1 MRHDEIQIGKTY
13 RAKVSD
19 KLTTVRVDRIE
30 QGFRGRGWRYYC
42 TNLTTKRQV
51 VFRSAQKFRVEVQ
64 PYGGSNN
71 TGRVGVEV
79 KKVEAPDLITVVDDP
94 FAEASEA
101 TLDGKISEEANP
113 TETSTTPSEGG
124 VQSVEDTDVDITDES
139 EGEHSPDPTQPS
151 QYQPSSTPVVR
162 SQASSQS
169 SPSTGTNDTSENS
182 AEPGSTRSTGGG
194 KSGLSAMLRSKIK
207 KPLRVIPNSGTEPTV
222 VAHEHD
228 PLSSREHRRS
238 GLPPHLMVK
247 ARAGTGKTTTLIG
260 GLDMVTGGIPKI
272 TPSEQQ
278 ALVWDSLEESKGAR
292 FICMCAYNTSIAR
305 VLKDR
310 VPQGVEAK
318 TMHGLGYRSVLKSMG
333 KLEVPDDDR
342 LVTYLIMEE
351 LTGLDIRVLREK
363 DPILPS
369 AAAELV
375 RLCKVTLSDPTE
387 DNLDYLID
395 RYDVEVGTHRDNL
408 LELVPDILKK
418 CKDPKSRGMIDY
430 SDMVWLPVI
439 LDLPVF
445 RYDLLLIDEFQ
456 DLGRCQ
462 HALARKMG
470 KRLVMCGD
478 DRQAIYGFTGADTQ
492 SMARMLKEL
501 DDTPAGCVELPLT
514 VTRRCGKAIVEEARR
529 IVPDFSYF
537 PDTHE
542 GKISHGKYTTQRSS
556 NYWDQGVREIPY
568 EDTYLPT
575 TKDGDMVLCRTNAPL
590 VNQCFR
596 LLKKGRRAMI
606 QGRRIGDDLV
616 NLVNRMGA
624 ESVPDLIGK
633 LDEWRFGEIT
643 KEQAKK
649 MPSETR
655 IMGINDR
662 ADCVMCFTDGQLT
675 VEGVIHKIKSLF
687 TDDTVSPGVKFS
699 SIHKAKGLESERV
712 YFLQP
717 EESPCPHPS
726 AKMAWQLEQEYNLL
740 YVGVTRAIHELTY
753 VS

>member
-1 MRHDEIQIGKTY
+1 
-13 RAKVSD
+13 
-19 KLTTVRVDRIE
+19 
-30 QGFRGRGWRYYC
+30 
-42 TNLTTKRQV
+42 
-51 VFRSAQKFRVEVQ
+51 
-64 PYGGSNN
+64 
-71 TGRVGVEV
+71 
-79 KKVEAPDLITVVDDP
+79 
-94 FAEASEA
+94 
-101 TLDGKISEEANP
+101 
-113 TETSTTPSEGG
+113 
-124 VQSVEDTDVDITDES
+124 
-139 EGEHSPDPTQPS
+139 
-151 QYQPSSTPVVR
+151 
-162 SQASSQS
+162 
-169 SPSTGTNDTSENS
+169 
-182 AEPGSTRSTGGG
+182 
-194 KSGLSAMLRSKIK
+194 
-207 KPLRVIPNSGTEPTV
+207 
-222 VAHEHD
+222 
-228 PLSSREHRRS
+228 
-238 GLPPHLMVK
+238 MVK

-260 GLDMVTGGIPKI
+260 GLDRVTGGTPKI

-278 ALVWDSLEESKGAR
+278 ALVWDSLEESKNAR
-292 FICMCAYNTSIAR
+292 FICMCAYNASIAR

-310 VPQGVEAK
+310 VPQGVDAK
-318 TMHGLGYRSVLKSMG
+318 TMHGLGCRAVNKAMG
-333 KLEVPDDDR
+333 RLEVPDDDR

-387 DNLDYLID
+387 ENLDYLID

-418 CKDPKSRGMIDY
+418 CRDPKSRGMIDY
-430 SDMVWLPVI
+430 SDMIWLPVV

-501 DDTPAGCVELPLT
+501 GDTPAGCVELPLT
-514 VTRRCGKAIVEEARR
+514 VTRRCGKAIVEEAKR

-556 NYWDQGVREIPY
+556 NYWNQGVREVPY

-606 QGRRIGDDLV
+606 QGRKIGDDLV

-624 ESVPDLIGK
+624 ESVSQLVGRV
-633 LDEWRFGEIT
+633 DEWRFGEII

-662 ADCVMCFTDGQLT
+662 ADCVMCFTEGQDT
-675 VEGVIHKIKSLF
+675 VEGVVHKIKSLF

-712 YFLQP
+712 FFLQP